1 MHDLV
6 RHRAGRLS
14 GLSLLH
20 KGARFSAVVLALVF
34 SGAAPAE
41 IYKCTDSDGS
51 TIYAQTPCSA
61 APAIDLGT
69 SASKSAPADCS
80 YANRFAVRTARQ
92 MRAGASS
99 SEVFDLYGG
108 VGSLSKE
115 SIGVINYVY
124 SFRSNDDVSVER
136 ISALALAKC
145 SARSFGDPGCEA
157 LPFAFTETLGGCD
170 ADTPPP
176 DSPVTADV
184 SSTPNHA
191 TQPAIQSNVM
201 RATDQ
206 STRPRSP
213 DQVLLCKK
221 PFRDQ
226 IDAIDAKMRSGYTSE
241 QGEIY
246 RQELR
251 ALTQGLRKCE

>member
-1 MHDLV
+1 
-6 RHRAGRLS
+6 LS
-14 GLSLLH
+14 GLNLLH
-20 KGARFSAVVLALVF
+20 KGVRISAAISALVF
-34 SGAAPAE
+34 SGAAHADV
-41 IYKCTDSDGS
+41 YKCTDSDGS
-51 TIYAQTPCSA
+51 TIYAQTPCSTAPAMGLGTNASKA
-61 APAIDLGT
+61 APV
-69 SASKSAPADCS
+69 DCS
-80 YANRFAVRTARQ
+80 YANRFATWTARQ

-99 SEVFDLYGG
+99 SEVFDRYGG

-136 ISALALAKC
+136 ISALALVKC

-184 SSTPNHA
+184 SSAPDHA
-191 TQPAIQSNVM
+191 SQPAIQSNVM

-206 STRPRSP
+206 STTPRSP

-226 IDAIDAKMRSGYTSE
+226 IDTVDAKMRSGYTSE